1 MSKPLIGSLLL
12 DDATM
17 LNHLALV
24 ISKNC
29 IETTIKDY
37 KYEQDQ
43 EITVERNLITLG
55 MNVKRS
61 LFLSVIIVGDDV

>member
-17 LNHLALV
+17 LNHLPLV
-24 ISKNC
+24 ISKKK
-29 IETTIKDY
+29 IQTAIKDY

-43 EITVERNLITLG
+43 EITVERNLTLG
-55 MNVKRS
+55 MKVERS
-61 LFLSVIIVGDDV
+61 LFLFCYYGW